1 MVLQKL
7 SRDSS
12 NLLTHESF
20 IYRPSWDVLDYRSLS
35 ELTIG
40 ILGLGDIGQ
49 EIAKYCTSMKMTVN
63 AIRRTHPATKLPY
76 VDECFC
82 LENLSEC
89 LKNCDYLCSV
99 LPSTPSTKGLLSG
112 SVLESC
118 KEKKTVLINV
128 GRGDV
133 IRSEEILQ
141 ALNNQWIGG
150 AILDVFEE
158 EPLPK
163 DSALWTHPEV
173 TITPHVAGLSPR
185 SQVKL
190 VYKNIINM
198 IYYHSL
204 YSILNFDWFIYL

>member
-1 MVLQKL
+1 M
-7 SRDSS
+7 
-12 NLLTHESF
+12 THESF
-20 IYRPSWDVLDYRSLS
+20 IYRLSWDVLAYRNLS
-35 ELTIG
+35 DLTIG

-49 EIAKYCTSMKMTVN
+49 EIAKYCKSMKMTVN
-63 AIRRTHPATKLPY
+63 AIRRTPSATKLPY
-76 VDECFC
+76 VDESFC
-82 LENLSEC
+82 VENLSEF
-89 LKNCDYLCSV
+89 LKQCDYLCNV

-112 SVLESC
+112 NVLESC

-173 TITPHVAGLSPR
+173 IVTPHVAGLSTPN
-185 SQVKL
+185 QVK
-190 VYKNIINM
+190 
-198 IYYHSL
+198 
-204 YSILNFDWFIYL
+204 SIMRIQ